1 MIMIPRETRQCPIVG
16 SEPVGVE
23 EVCAKCDW
31 YKPDPRATR
40 PCRYFAV
47 TSAHAERYIDEMKRI
62 LGRSQ

>member
-1 MIMIPRETRQCPIVG
+1 MIPKETRQCPIVG

-23 EVCAKCDW
+23 EVCAKCEW
-31 YKPDPRATR
+31 YKPDPRETR

>member
-1 MIMIPRETRQCPIVG
+1 MIPKETRQCPMAG
-16 SEPVGVE
+16 DKPVGVE

-47 TSAHAERYIDEMKRI
+47 TYSHAEQYIDQMKRI
-62 LGRSQ
+62 LGGEE

>member
-1 MIMIPRETRQCPIVG
+1 MMPRETRQCPIVG

-40 PCRYFAV
+40 TCRYFAV